1 MHAWTAHYL
10 VNKLALHSVPPHA
23 PGAVS
28 TLERRIGQLGA
39 ADVSG
44 VARMAVVNARV

>member
-1 MHAWTAHYL
+1 MHARTSHYL
-10 VNKLALHSVPPHA
+10 VNELALHSIPPHA